1 MPALGP
7 ALSRRLLLRG
17 AGLAAAGSF
26 LAACGGRPAAGGP
39 VQGTGGGVPAR
50 GGVLRAAFA
59 GGGPVESLN
68 PYSMSTPAE
77 YVRSRAVYD
86 ELFRMQDGAPAGRL
100 AVSAEPA
107 PDGSAFVLHLREGV
121 TWQDG
126 SPFGAADVAYTLR
139 YVTSPERRFPSELSG
154 FLDVAGIEVTGEHTL
169 RVPTLT
175 PVGDPPALF
184 AGASLPVL
192 KDGTTSFDTGQIVG
206 TGPYRVAAFE
216 AGREARLE
224 RFDGHWDGAPYA
236 DELVVLSLDDPQA
249 RVNAVRAGQADF
261 ANDIPFTLA
270 RTGAGAAD
278 LEIRSA
284 GDTQRTGYGFV
295 LNTTRGPL
303 GDPRVRRAIR
313 LAVDRQAMVDRVFL
327 GYGVVG
333 NDLYGRGVRY
343 FAADA
348 PPPAHDVTMA
358 RRLLDE
364 AGAAGASLAIRSAE
378 YETGMNA
385 SAELMAESLRAVGL
399 DARAE
404 LVSPPELWT
413 PDSLAAADLLA
424 FPLGP
429 FPLSV
434 VYARSAAI
442 PSLGFP
448 DPQLQ
453 QALAT
458 ALATTDEAERAAAW
472 RTAQEVMADRGNWV
486 VWGLGDVLSLAR
498 TTVTGIAVYDSA
510 KYPYLGKA
518 GLA

>member
-1 MPALGP
+1 LP
-7 ALSRRLLLRG
+7 ALSRRELLRS
-17 AGLAAAGSF
+17 AGLVAAGSF
-26 LAACGGRPAAGGP
+26 VAACAGRPASGGP
-39 VQGTGGGVPAR
+39 VQGAGGGVPAR
-50 GGVLRAAFA
+50 GGMLRAAFA
-59 GGGPVESLN
+59 GAGPSESLN
-68 PYSMSTPAE
+68 PYAGSAPAE
-77 YVRSRAVYD
+77 FVRSRVVYD

-107 PDGSAFVLHLREGV
+107 ADGSSFVLHLRAGV

-139 YVTSPERRFPSELSG
+139 YLTSPERAYPSELSV
-154 FLDVAGIEVTGEHTL
+154 FLDTAGIEVIDEHTL

-175 PVGDPPALF
+175 GVGDPPVLF
-184 AGASLPVL
+184 AGANVPVL
-192 KDGTTSFDTGQIVG
+192 KDGTTSFDVGQVVG
-206 TGPYRVAAFE
+206 TGPYRLVGFE
-216 AGREARLE
+216 AGRETRLE
-224 RFDGHWDGAPYA
+224 RFDGHWDGAPHA
-236 DELVVLSLDDPQA
+236 DEMVVLSLDDPQA

-284 GDTQRTGYGFV
+284 GDAQRTGYGFV
-295 LNTTRGPL
+295 LNTTRAPL

-313 LAVDRQAMVDRVFL
+313 LAVDRQAMVERVFL
-327 GYGVVG
+327 GYGAAA
-333 NDLYGRGVRY
+333 NDLYGHGVRY
-343 FAADA
+343 FADDVPA
-348 PPPAHDVTMA
+348 PAHDVALA
-358 RRLLDE
+358 RRLLEE
-364 AGAAGASLAIRSAE
+364 AGAVGAPIAIRSAE
-378 YETGMNA
+378 FETGLDA
-385 SAELMAESLRAVGL
+385 SAELMAETLRAVGL
-399 DARAE
+399 DARPE
-404 LVSPPELWT
+404 LVSPAELWT

-434 VYARSAAI
+434 VYARSAAY
-442 PSLGFP
+442 PSLAFP
-448 DPQLQ
+448 DPQLE

-458 ALATTDEAERAAAW
+458 ALATTDEAERSTAW

-498 TTVTGIAVYDSA
+498 AAVTGIAVHDSA

>member
-1 MPALGP
+1 MP
-7 ALSRRLLLRG
+7 ALSRRELLRS
-17 AGLAAAGSF
+17 AGLVVAGSIV
-26 LAACGGRPAAGGP
+26 AACAGRPASGGP
-39 VQGTGGGVPAR
+39 VQGAGGGVPAR

-59 GGGPVESLN
+59 GAGPSESLN
-68 PYSMSTPAE
+68 PYAGSTPAE
-77 YVRSRAVYD
+77 FVRSRAVYD

-100 AVSAEPA
+100 AVSAEPTA
-107 PDGSAFVLHLREGV
+107 DGSSFVLHLREGV

-126 SPFGAADVAYTLR
+126 SPFGAADVAHTLR
-139 YVTSPERRFPSELSG
+139 YLTSPQRPYPSELSA
-154 FLDVAGIEVTGEHTL
+154 FLDTAAIEVLDAHTV
-169 RVPTLT
+169 RVPTLR
-175 PVGDPPALF
+175 PVGDPPVLF
-184 AGASLPVL
+184 AGASVSVL
-192 KDGTTSFDTGQIVG
+192 KDGTSGFEAGQVVG
-206 TGPYRVAAFE
+206 TGPYRLVAFE
-216 AGREARLE
+216 AGREARLA

-261 ANDIPFTLA
+261 ANDIPFALA
-270 RTGAGAAD
+270 RTGAGAPD

-284 GDTQRTGYGFV
+284 GDAQRTGYGFV
-295 LNTTRGPL
+295 LNTTRIPVS
-303 GDPRVRRAIR
+303 DPRVRRAIR

-327 GYGVVG
+327 GYGAAA

-343 FAADA
+343 FAGDVAA
-348 PPPAHDVTMA
+348 PAHDVALA
-358 RRLLDE
+358 RTLLGE
-364 AGAAGASLAIRSAE
+364 AGATGAPLAIRSAE
-378 YETGMNA
+378 FETGLNA

-404 LVSPPELWT
+404 LVSPAELWT

-434 VYARSAAI
+434 VYARSAAY
-442 PSLGFP
+442 PSLAFA

-453 QALAT
+453 QAITT
-458 ALATTDEAERAAAW
+458 ALATTDDAERSVAW

-498 TTVTGIAVYDSA
+498 ASVTGIAVHDSA